1 VLKFGLVIATVNIR
15 FGVSSMFLII
25 GFVVVL
31 GCILG
36 GFTMEG
42 GSIHAMIHPLPAE
55 LTIIFGAGLG
65 SFIASNPINVLK
77 AVAGNIAKPLK
88 GSPYTKAVYMEA
100 LMMQYEIYVNIKKGG
115 LLALEQDVN
124 DPNNSN
130 IFKKY
135 STVLNNHHALDF
147 FCDSMKLLVNG
158 AAKTDEIDQVMDQD
172 LDVHH
177 AEAAAPGAAINTLAD
192 SMPAFGIVACVMGVV
207 ITMGFL
213 DQPPNVIGEKVAS
226 ALVGTFLGILLGYG
240 FIAPV
245 GKNIDAINASE
256 THFFNMLR
264 SGLTAFG
271 NGAAPVTAVEFA
283 RRNIPNSERPGSGEL
298 EEVVRQIKPR

>member
-1 VLKFGLVIATVNIR
+1 MF
-15 FGVSSMFLII
+15 FLI
-25 GFVVVL
+25 GLLVV
-31 GCILG
+31 
-36 GFTMEG
+36 F
-42 GSIHAMIHPLPAE
+42 GSILAGYKIEEGEIEVLIHPLIPE
-55 LTIIFGAGLG
+55 SVIIVGAGIG
-65 SFIASNPINVLK
+65 AAIAGNPLHILK
-77 AVAGNIAKPLK
+77 SIAANIAKPLK

-124 DPNNSN
+124 DPHNST

-135 STVLNNHHALDF
+135 STILHNHHALDF

-158 AAKTDEIDQVMDQD
+158 AAKSDEIDMIMDQD

-177 AEAAAPGAAINTLAD
+177 AEAAQPGAAINTLAD
-192 SMPAFGIVACVMGVV
+192 SMPAFGITACVIGVV

-213 DQPPNVIGEKVAS
+213 DQPPNVIGGKVAA
-226 ALVGTFLGILLGYG
+226 ALVGTFLGIIMGYG
-240 FIAPV
+240 VFSPIA
-245 GKNIDAINASE
+245 KNIDAINAAE
-256 THFFNMLR
+256 GFFYNSLR

-283 RRNIPNSERPGSGEL
+283 RRNIPNAERPGSGEL

>member
-1 VLKFGLVIATVNIR
+1 
-15 FGVSSMFLII
+15 MFYII
-25 GFVVVL
+25 GIA
-31 GCILG
+31 ILATCVISG
-36 GFTMEG
+36 YLMEHG
-42 GSIHAMIHPLPAE
+42 NLM
-55 LTIIFGAGLG
+55 TIIKPLGAEGIIIVG
-65 SFIASNPINVLK
+65 GAIGAFIASCPPHIFKGVM
-77 AVAGNIAKPLK
+77 GSIMKPLK
-88 GSPYTKAVYMEA
+88 GSPYSKAVYMEA

-124 DPNNSN
+124 DPHNSN

-135 STVLNNHHALDF
+135 NTFLHNHHAVDF

-158 AAKTDEIDQVMDQD
+158 AAKSDEIDMIMDQD

-177 AEAAAPGAAINTLAD
+177 AESAAPGAAVNNLAD

-213 DQPPNVIGEKVAS
+213 DQPPNVIGEHVAA
-226 ALVGTFLGILLGYG
+226 ALVGTFLGILVGYG
-240 FIAPV
+240 VV
-245 GKNIDAINASE
+245 GPFAKSIDAVNSAE
-256 THFFNMLR
+256 THFYNMLR

-283 RRNIPNSERPGSGEL
+283 RRNIPSGERPGSNEL